1 MNDPYVEKL
10 RELYDH
16 RKIGV
21 CKKKITFDCEH
32 SACCEAAAAKA
43 KPKGR
48 DLVKGAEAHV
58 GEKYGDPIRLV
69 VISLDTGGDPKEEYG
84 EALLERR
91 KTIQAVTYDCAN
103 PHMKGTIETLGH
115 LYGRDKSES
124 DLLKRFAMTNSAKC
138 SGKDSKTSMV
148 PDKLYKN
155 CKEHG
160 LAELKELKPQLIVTQ
175 GAKARELLDCRC
187 IDEEEIREYVPCSI
201 WDDLYLR
208 SWIYKQLK
216 KYLKYW
222 DNGKRDVPVLQTIH
236 PSAHGGQWQLF
247 EMTILPIAA
256 YVIRQ
261 KVPCLDDFF
270 RSC

>member
-10 RELYDH
+10 RELYDR

-21 CKKKITFDCEH
+21 SKFACEH
-32 SACCEAAAAKA
+32 LACCKAAAK
-43 KPKGR
+43 PR
-48 DLVKGAEAHV
+48 CLTKGAEAHV
-58 GEKYGDPIRLV
+58 GEKYGKPIRLV

-91 KTIQAVTYDCAN
+91 KTIQAETYDCAN
-103 PHMKGTIETLGH
+103 PHMKGTIETLWH

-138 SGKDSKTSMV
+138 SGKDESKTSMV

-175 GAKARELLDCRC
+175 GAKARVAMLDCR
-187 IDEEEIREYVPCSI
+187 
-201 WDDLYLR
+201 
-208 SWIYKQLK
+208 
-216 KYLKYW
+216 
-222 DNGKRDVPVLQTIH
+222 
-236 PSAHGGQWQLF
+236 
-247 EMTILPIAA
+247 
-256 YVIRQ
+256 
-261 KVPCLDDFF
+261 
-270 RSC
+270 